1 VSNWGS
7 GFKATYRLNLL
18 QNSAS
23 YSLSIDSQL
32 PIDTL
37 VLQSATGVEILPSKQ
52 SAFKVTNIRDKSC
65 GLLSQVKIETRDQK
79 KVQLQLRTPEGQ
91 SSIISVLII
100 PYGDEHTGVSLEVPI
115 KSLNLHERVSII
127 DTANLPISVIKL
139 SGKFDAQDAL
149 KWVSNCIADPP
160 ASIDHKTELFFKNV
174 LLGTYLSL
182 QIEDGAVVI
191 KSDNLSVMAIM
202 KDSFT
207 ADASARKIA
216 VNVEETELDWTSLD
230 HVINILNPMVQKQY
244 EIAQKYQLIDGLKE
258 IVAGE
263 NDTAFLS

>member
-1 VSNWGS
+1 M
-7 GFKATYRLNLL
+7 
-18 QNSAS
+18 
-23 YSLSIDSQL
+23 
-32 PIDTL
+32 
-37 VLQSATGVEILPSKQ
+37 
-52 SAFKVTNIRDKSC
+52 
-65 GLLSQVKIETRDQK
+65 
-79 KVQLQLRTPEGQ
+79 QLRTPEGK

-100 PYGDEHTGVSLEVPI
+100 PYGDENTGVSLEVPI

-149 KWVSNCIADPP
+149 KWVSNCIADIP
-160 ASIDHKTELFFKNV
+160 ASIDNKTELFFKNV

-207 ADASARKIA
+207 SDASARKIL

-230 HVINILNPMVQKQY
+230 HVINILNPMVQK
-244 EIAQKYQLIDGLKE
+244 
-258 IVAGE
+258 
-263 NDTAFLS
+263 

>member
-1 VSNWGS
+1 M
-7 GFKATYRLNLL
+7 
-18 QNSAS
+18 
-23 YSLSIDSQL
+23 
-32 PIDTL
+32 
-37 VLQSATGVEILPSKQ
+37 
-52 SAFKVTNIRDKSC
+52 
-65 GLLSQVKIETRDQK
+65 
-79 KVQLQLRTPEGQ
+79 
-91 SSIISVLII
+91 
-100 PYGDEHTGVSLEVPI
+100 EVPI

-149 KWVSNCIADPP
+149 KWVSNCIADIP
-160 ASIDHKTELFFKNV
+160 ASIDNKTELFFKNV

-207 ADASARKIA
+207 SDASARKIL

-230 HVINILNPMVQKQY
+230 HVINILNPMVQK
-244 EIAQKYQLIDGLKE
+244 
-258 IVAGE
+258 
-263 NDTAFLS
+263 